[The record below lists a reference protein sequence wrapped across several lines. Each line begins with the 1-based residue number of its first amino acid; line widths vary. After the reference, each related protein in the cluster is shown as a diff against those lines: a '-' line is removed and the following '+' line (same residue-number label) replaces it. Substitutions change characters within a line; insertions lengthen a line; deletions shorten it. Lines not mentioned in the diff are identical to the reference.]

1 MELHPTSLH
10 LETTATA
17 TGQSLVVGRPGHCR
31 NFVTAAGAPHTTCQ
45 SHRPPQV
52 VTTRNVSRY
61 YSATTKSSPP
71 VENHC
76 SRERIKHLRRFQ
88 HRGTERRQDT
98 CKSRQAPWQEA
109 GGQPR
114 CLQRPCQGPA
124 TVFSEGS
131 ALPCATGLLV
141 LDATSPVPTPPT
153 ATKSPFCPEN
163 ASFLPPGLA
172 DGVPWVCTPSP
183 ALPRGH
189 TAPGSSL
196 ITAGVPGQAPLPP
209 LKDPTPSPASPRPG
223 CRSPLRA
230 PFVASASASSHAA
243 GWSLSRDRTQAAAF
257 ENRAVRTCKCW
268 LNRGPEWPNPAVS
281 KVEKAM

>member
-61 YSATTKSSPP
+61 YSATTKNSPP

-98 CKSRQAPWQEA
+98 CKS
-109 GGQPR
+109 
-114 CLQRPCQGPA
+114 
-124 TVFSEGS
+124 
-131 ALPCATGLLV
+131 
-141 LDATSPVPTPPT
+141 
-153 ATKSPFCPEN
+153 
-163 ASFLPPGLA
+163 PGA
-172 DGVPWVCTPSP
+172 
-183 ALPRGH
+183 ARPRG
-189 TAPGSSL
+189 
-196 ITAGVPGQAPLPP
+196 
-209 LKDPTPSPASPRPG
+209 R
-223 CRSPLRA
+223 R
-230 PFVASASASSHAA
+230 
-243 GWSLSRDRTQAAAF
+243 
-257 ENRAVRTCKCW
+257 
-268 LNRGPEWPNPAVS
+268 PAVS
-281 KVEKAM
+281 PAVCSGHARGQPQCSVKAQHCRAPQDFWFWTPLALSQHHPPPRRALSAQRTCLSCPQASLTGCPGFAPRPRHCHVDTRHLARP